1 MKKVII
7 AFYLVVCVLFTFAQK
22 GSSIHRSYTVQ
33 VGDGWYSIAR
43 KFAISFAELKLANK
57 NTADKLKVGQTLV
70 IPAPLKNTD
79 PHKSIVPSTE
89 KKTVSQSKKIEKVK
103 THTVLKSET
112 VYSIS
117 KKYNVDVDVLKAWN
131 KLKTNNISLGQKLI
145 IRENSAVE
153 KMKEVDRT
161 STTEIV
167 PVRVTKAPEK
177 VSEVEKPI
185 VEKMSVPEIEK
196 PARNEKGISSNE
208 DEHKAESTKP
218 VVFANGRKEVNEIG
232 VAAWIED
239 EEINPNKY
247 YALHR
252 TAPVG
257 TIIKV
262 TNKMNS
268 RAVYVKVV
276 GKLPSTGDNDGV
288 LIKIS
293 KAGAEKLG
301 VLDERFQAEL
311 LYGISEQSTT
321 KQLPRR

>member
-7 AFYLVVCVLFTFAQK
+7 AFYLVFITLFSFAQK
-22 GSSIHRSYTVQ
+22 SNSSHRSYTVQ
-33 VGDGWYSIAR
+33 VGDGWFSIAR
-43 KFAISFAELKLANK
+43 KFDLSLAELRLANK
-57 NTADKLKVGQTLV
+57 NTDEKLKVGQTLV
-70 IPAPLKNTD
+70 IPAPLKNND

-89 KKTVSQSKKIEKVK
+89 KKTVSQSKKTEKVK
-103 THTVLKSET
+103 IHTVSKSET
-112 VYSIS
+112 LYSIS
-117 KKYNVDVDVLKAWN
+117 KKYNVDVNDLKAWN
-131 KLKTNNISLGQKLI
+131 KLKTNYISLGRKLI
-145 IRENSAVE
+145 IHENGAVE
-153 KMKEVDRT
+153 KVKEVDRS
-161 STTEIV
+161 STTEVV

-177 VSEVEKPI
+177 VVEVVKPI
-185 VEKMSVPEIEK
+185 VEKMSEPEVER
-196 PARNEKGISSNE
+196 PARNEKAISRNE
-208 DEHKAESTKP
+208 DEHKTESTRP
-218 VVFANGRKEVNEIG
+218 VIFANGRKEVNEMG

-268 RAVYVKVV
+268 RVVYVKVV
-276 GKLPSTGDNDGV
+276 GKLPSTGDNDGI

-311 LYGISEQSTT
+311 VYGTSEQSSS
-321 KQLPRR
+321 K